1 MAVRHL
7 DSFDGYGTL
16 ANMLTLYG
24 STSTQTVGGPNAVQV
39 RTGTNSM
46 RIATERL
53 YTDTLATSG
62 STCVVGFAFF
72 LPTSASP
79 TYNRPILAIRE
90 GTTVH
95 FSLAINASRQF
106 EAYRGD
112 GVSLLQ
118 TSSYVV
124 PFDTWVY
131 LEVLVAIHDTA
142 GTYEVRVDTVN
153 RLSAVTQDTR
163 NGATGVWTN
172 IGLSGPFT
180 GAVTW
185 AYFDDLYVLDGLADP
200 TIGGLNTFLG
210 IQRCDNSL
218 MKTDAAGV
226 GTNAGFTPST
236 GSDRGAMVDEASPNG
251 DTDYNASSTLNSKDT
266 YKINALP
273 SGGAITAVMI
283 KGFMKKTDA
292 GARSIKYVTR
302 SAGTDYDSASDLNPL
317 TTYSFVKPTADSSHI
332 RTVDPATSVAWTATN
347 VNACEIGVKVSV

>member
-16 ANMLTLYG
+16 ANMLTFYG
-24 STSTQTVGGPNAVQV
+24 STSTQTVGGPTAVQV

-46 RIATERL
+46 RISVERL

-72 LPTSASP
+72 LPTVASP
-79 TYNRPILAIRE
+79 TYFRPILAIRE

-95 FSLAINASRQF
+95 WSLAINASRQF

-118 TSSYVV
+118 TSSFTVSY
-124 PFDTWVY
+124 DTWMY
-131 LEVLVAIHDTA
+131 LEVLVAIHDTT

-153 RLSAVTQDTR
+153 RLSAVSQDTR
-163 NGATGVWTN
+163 NGGTGVWTN
-172 IGLSGPFT
+172 VGLSGPFT
-180 GAVTW
+180 GASTW
-185 AYFDDLYVLDGLADP
+185 AYFDDLYVLDGSGASN
-200 TIGGLNTFLG
+200 NTFLG
-210 IQRCDNSL
+210 VQRVDNTL
-218 MKTDAAGV
+218 PKTDAAGA
-226 GTNAGFTPST
+226 GTNSGFTPST
-236 GSDRGAMVDEASPNG
+236 GSDHGALVDEASPNG

-266 YKINALP
+266 YHVTALP
-273 SGGAITAVMI
+273 SGGTITAVMI

-302 SAGTDYDSASDLNPL
+302 SGGTDYDSASDLNPL
-317 TTYSFVKPTADSSHI
+317 TSYSFVKPTADSSHI
-332 RTVDPATSVAWTATN
+332 REVDPATAAAWTAAN